1 MSDLETNE
9 ENEPV
14 ADDRANL
21 FKAIF
26 WITGTLLSFLT
37 LAIAVR
43 ELSDTLNSFQIM
55 FMRTIVA
62 LFVILVFVAKTG
74 SAALHTRRLKFHFFR
89 NIVHYG
95 ATLSWIVGVSLIPL
109 AQVFALEFTMPIWVA
124 ILAVT
129 FLGERM
135 TIGKLVAIIFGFFGV
150 LIILR
155 PGLVAIEFGSIIVL
169 VASMGFA
176 IASVCAKSLAST
188 DTPLGIQFY
197 MFIIHLPIA
206 AIGGLY
212 VWVTPEWADLPWI
225 LLTGILSLT
234 AHYTM
239 TKALILADISV
250 VLPIDF
256 LRMPMI
262 AVLGFFLYAEPFSA
276 AIFIGAVLIFAGN
289 YYNIRAESRSH
300 DRVDNNH

>member
-1 MSDLETNE
+1 MTETEADKTAN
-9 ENEPV
+9 PV
-14 ADDRANL
+14 SKDRANL
-21 FKAIF
+21 LKAIF
-26 WITGTLLSFLT
+26 WITGTLMSFLL

-55 FMRTIVA
+55 FMRTVVA
-62 LFVILVFVAKTG
+62 LFIILVVVAKNGRGGLT
-74 SAALHTRRLKFHFFR
+74 TKRLRFHLFR
-89 NIVHYG
+89 NIIHYG
-95 ATLSWIVGVSLIPL
+95 ATLAWIVGVGLIPL

-124 ILAVT
+124 LLAVM
-129 FLGERM
+129 FLKERM
-135 TIGKLVAIIFGFFGV
+135 TVGKLVAIVFGFAGV
-150 LIILR
+150 LVILR
-155 PGLVAIEFGSIIVL
+155 PGLVAIDFGSIVVL
-169 VASMGFA
+169 AASVGFA
-176 IASVCAKSLAST
+176 IAIVCVKSLSST
-188 DTPLGIQFY
+188 DSPLAIQFY
-197 MFIIHLPIA
+197 MFVIQLPIA

-225 LLTGILSLT
+225 ILAGTLSLT

-239 TKALILADISV
+239 AKALILADISV

-256 LRMPMI
+256 LRMPLI

-300 DRVDNNH
+300 GTAEK